1 MEDLEIMVNEIYDN
15 RESYKEIDYI
25 TIMNILK
32 EAYLILNGEADAD
45 GQWVGN
51 TCSGDDAMCEECE
64 EAVHWEDGLCFICWE
79 LRWEYLADNDDLD
92 DSEDENETNYT

>member
-32 EAYLILNGEADAD
+32 ETYLILNGDLR
-45 GQWVGN
+45 VSS
-51 TCSGDDAMCEECE
+51 TCSGDDDMCEECE
-64 EAVHWEDGLCFICWE
+64 EALHWEDGLCYNCWE
-79 LRWEYLADNDDLD
+79 LRWEYLAENDDLD

>member
-32 EAYLILNGEADAD
+32 ETYLILTGDLRAHSS
-45 GQWVGN
+45 
-51 TCSGDDAMCEECE
+51 TCSGDDDMCEECE
-64 EAVHWEDGLCFICWE
+64 EALHWEDGLCFHCWE